1 MELMEGII
9 RRLEIPSSLSEF
21 GVGKEDLEDLVA
33 AGLDVKRLLNNN
45 RREIS
50 YEDAR
55 NLYLEVIG

>member
-1 MELMEGII
+1 MIQ
-9 RRLEIPSSLSEF
+9 
-21 GVGKEDLEDLVA
+21 KEDLEDLVA